1 MKIVLRLLAAAA
13 CAALGA
19 GLLTGCGAQEEK
31 FEERL
36 YTADAACTALSI
48 QLSDRTL
55 QLEPS
60 SDGLIHIIC
69 HESGSRGYDIA
80 PDENG
85 TLAVTQWEENGPLGL
100 LHTGT
105 PAQGRTARVQ
115 VPASLTGLSI
125 QLQGENLALPALS
138 VQGQADIRVNNGD
151 LTFEMLDAP
160 GIRLEVKN
168 GDISGTVAGAQSG
181 YSITSEV
188 KKGENSLPAEQSG
201 GSRALSVLANNGDVA
216 IAFTPEA

>member
-1 MKIVLRLLAAAA
+1 M
-13 CAALGA
+13 
-19 GLLTGCGAQEEK
+19 
-31 FEERL
+31 
-36 YTADAACTALSI
+36 
-48 QLSDRTL
+48 
-55 QLEPS
+55 
-60 SDGLIHIIC
+60 
-69 HESGSRGYDIA
+69 
-80 PDENG
+80 
-85 TLAVTQWEENGPLGL
+85 TQWEENGPLGL

-105 PAQGRTARVQ
+105 PAQGRTVRVQ

>member
-1 MKIVLRLLAAAA
+1 MKIVSRLLAAAA
-13 CAALGA
+13 CAALAA
-19 GLLTGCGAQEEK
+19 GLLTGCGAQEEQ
-31 FEERL
+31 FEERR

-48 QLSDRTL
+48 QLRDRTL

-60 SDGLIHIIC
+60 SDGLIHIVC
-69 HESGSRGYDIA
+69 HESESRGYDIA

-85 TLAVTQWEENGPLGL
+85 TLTVTQWEDNGPLGL
-100 LHTGT
+100 LHTGV
-105 PAQGRTARVQ
+105 PAQGRTVLVQ
-115 VPASLTGLSI
+115 VPASLAGLNI

-138 VQGQADIRVNNGD
+138 VQGEANIRVNNGG

-160 GIRLEVKN
+160 SIRLEIKN
-168 GDISGTVAGAQSG
+168 GDISGAVAGAQSD

-188 KKGENSLPAEQSG
+188 KKGESSLPAEQSG

-216 IAFTPEA
+216 VAFTPGA

>member
-69 HESGSRGYDIA
+69 HESGK
-80 PDENG
+80 
-85 TLAVTQWEENGPLGL
+85 
-100 LHTGT
+100 
-105 PAQGRTARVQ
+105 
-115 VPASLTGLSI
+115 
-125 QLQGENLALPALS
+125 
-138 VQGQADIRVNNGD
+138 
-151 LTFEMLDAP
+151 P
-160 GIRLEVKN
+160 GIRY
-168 GDISGTVAGAQSG
+168 SAG
-181 YSITSEV
+181 
-188 KKGENSLPAEQSG
+188 
-201 GSRALSVLANNGDVA
+201 
-216 IAFTPEA
+216 